1 MLFRSANVRKYYI
14 VLRCVKMQDVVAYC
28 KIDNIN
34 ECASSPCV
42 NGDCEDGID
51 MFKCICS
58 DGFFGDLCQS

>member
-1 MLFRSANVRKYYI
+1 
-14 VLRCVKMQDVVAYC
+14 MQDVVAYC

-51 MFKCICS
+51 MFNCTCS
-58 DGFFGDLCQS
+58 EGFFGDFCQSKNTLDNFFLLPYFSYLTS